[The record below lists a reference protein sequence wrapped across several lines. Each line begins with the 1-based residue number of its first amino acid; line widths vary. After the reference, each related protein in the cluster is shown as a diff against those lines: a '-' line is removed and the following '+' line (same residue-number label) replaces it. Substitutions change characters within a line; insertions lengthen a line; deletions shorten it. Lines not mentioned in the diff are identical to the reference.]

1 LSAARVESPLPAY
14 LVRGSDAAL
23 RAAAVRSLVDQL
35 VGDDDPALVV
45 EWHEPDGDPP
55 DTRAAVEAA
64 GTPSFLGN
72 RRVVLLRDVGAY
84 PLEGLQPL
92 LEYLGDPLPSSS
104 VVLVAGEGRL
114 HPKLVEAVKG
124 VGHVVDAD
132 VPGNKKGRTSW
143 LARRLEDAPVR
154 LTPPAVG
161 LVDEHL
167 GEDLG
172 RLHNLLEALA
182 AAYGQGARLE
192 PDDVSPF
199 LGEAGAAPPW
209 ELTDAID
216 RADTSGAV
224 AALHRMLGAGDR
236 HPLVV
241 MATLH
246 GHFGRMLRLDGADGL
261 DEAGAARLLGLKGST
276 FPARKALD
284 GARSLGSAGIAEA
297 FRLLAGA
304 DLDLRGATAWPERL
318 VLEVLVARLSRL
330 RRAGGRSRARPSAR
344 AGGRRSSG
352 ERGS

>member
-1 LSAARVESPLPAY
+1 MSAAAAESPLPAY

-23 RAAAVRSLVDQL
+23 RTSAVRALVDQL

-45 EWHEPDGDPP
+45 EWHDPDGDPP

-92 LEYLGDPLPSSS
+92 LGYLGDPLPGSS
-104 VVLVAGEGRL
+104 VVLVSGEGRV

-143 LARRLEDAPVR
+143 LARRLEDGPVR
-154 LTPPAVG
+154 LTPPAVK

-172 RLHNLLEALA
+172 RLANLLEALA
-182 AAYGQGARLE
+182 AAYGRGARLE
-192 PDDVSPF
+192 PHDVEPF
-199 LGEAGAAPPW
+199 LGEAGSTPPW

-216 RADTSGAV
+216 RGDTPGAL
-224 AALHRMLGAGDR
+224 AALHRMLDAGDR
-236 HPLVV
+236 HPLVI

-246 GHFGRMLRLDGADGL
+246 GHLGRMLRLDGVDGL

-284 GARSLGSAGIAEA
+284 GTRALGSKGIADA
-297 FRLLAGA
+297 FGLLAAA

-330 RRAGGRSRARPSAR
+330 RRTGRVRGRPA
-344 AGGRRSSG
+344 GRR
-352 ERGS
+352 

>member
-1 LSAARVESPLPAY
+1 MSATAVEAPLPAY

-23 RAAAVRSLVDQL
+23 RSAAVRALVDRL
-35 VGDDDPALVV
+35 VGEEDPALVV
-45 EWHEPDGDPP
+45 EWHDPDGDPP

-64 GTPSFLGN
+64 GTPSFLGS

-84 PLEGLQPL
+84 PLEGLHPL
-92 LEYLGDPLPSSS
+92 LEYLRDPLPGSS

-143 LARRLEDAPVR
+143 LARQLEEAPVR
-154 LTPPAVG
+154 LTPPALA
-161 LVDEHL
+161 LVDDHL

-172 RLHNLLEALA
+172 RLANLLEALA
-182 AAYGQGARLE
+182 AAYGHGTRLE
-192 PDDVSPF
+192 PDDLVPF
-199 LGEAGAAPPW
+199 LGAAGGTPPW

-216 RADTSGAV
+216 RGDTPGAV
-224 AALHRMLGAGDR
+224 GALHRMLGADR

-241 MATLH
+241 MASLH
-246 GHFGRMLRLDGADGL
+246 GHFTRMLRLDGVDGL
-261 DEAGAARLLGLKGST
+261 NEAAAAKVLGLKGST

-284 GARSLGSAGIAEA
+284 GARSLGSDGIAEA
-297 FRLLAGA
+297 FRLLAAA
-304 DLDLRGATAWPERL
+304 DLDLRGASAWPEPL

-330 RRAGGRSRARPSAR
+330 RRASRS
-344 AGGRRSSG
+344 GGRRPG
-352 ERGS
+352 ARA

>member
-1 LSAARVESPLPAY
+1 MTAAAVEAPLPAY

-23 RAAAVRSLVDQL
+23 RSAAVRALVDRL
-35 VGDDDPALVV
+35 VGEEDPALVV
-45 EWHEPDGDPP
+45 EWHDPDGDPP

-64 GTPSFLGN
+64 GTPSFLGS

-84 PLEGLQPL
+84 PVEGLHPL
-92 LEYLGDPLPSSS
+92 LEYLRDPLPGSS

-154 LTPPAVG
+154 LTPPAVT
-161 LVDEHL
+161 LVDDHL

-172 RLHNLLEALA
+172 RLGNLLESLA
-182 AAYGQGARLE
+182 AAYGHGARIE
-192 PDDVSPF
+192 PDDLAPF
-199 LGEAGAAPPW
+199 LGAAGGSPPW

-216 RADTSGAV
+216 KGDTPGAV
-224 AALHRMLGAGDR
+224 AALHRMLGADR

-241 MATLH
+241 MASLH
-246 GHFGRMLRLDGADGL
+246 GHFARMLRLDGVDGL
-261 DEAGAARLLGLKGST
+261 NEAAAAKVLGLKGST

-284 GARSLGSAGIAEA
+284 GARTLGSAGLAEA
-297 FRLLAGA
+297 FRLLAAA
-304 DLDLRGATAWPERL
+304 DLDLRGASAWPEPL

-330 RRAGGRSRARPSAR
+330 RRTGRSGGSR
-344 AGGRRSSG
+344 GRRS
-352 ERGS
+352 

>member
-1 LSAARVESPLPAY
+1 MTSATAEAPLPAY
-14 LVRGSDAAL
+14 LIRGSDAAL
-23 RAAAVRSLVDQL
+23 RAAAVRALVDQL

-45 EWHEPDGDPP
+45 EWHDPDGDPP

-114 HPKLVEAVKG
+114 HPKLVDAVKG

-154 LTPPAVG
+154 LTPPAVA

-172 RLHNLLEALA
+172 RLHNLLEALG
-182 AAYGQGARLE
+182 AAYGHGARLE
-192 PDDVSPF
+192 PDDVAPF
-199 LGEAGAAPPW
+199 LGEAGGAPPW

-216 RADTSGAV
+216 RGDTPGAL

-236 HPLVV
+236 HPLVI
-241 MATLH
+241 MASLS
-246 GHFGRMLRLDGADGL
+246 GHFGRMLRLDGLEGL
-261 DEAGAARLLGLKGST
+261 DEATAARLLGLKGST
-276 FPARKALD
+276 FPARKAME

-297 FRLLAGA
+297 FRLLAAA

-330 RRAGGRSRARPSAR
+330 RRTSRAPGRQAGRRAGRS
-344 AGGRRSSG
+344 GGRRA
-352 ERGS
+352 

>member
-1 LSAARVESPLPAY
+1 VTAAAVEAPLPAY

-23 RAAAVRSLVDQL
+23 RSAAVRALVDRL
-35 VGDDDPALVV
+35 VGEEDPALVV
-45 EWHEPDGDPP
+45 EWHDPDGDPP

-64 GTPSFLGN
+64 GTPSFLGT

-92 LEYLGDPLPSSS
+92 LAYLGDPLPGSS

-114 HPKLVEAVKG
+114 HPKLVDAVKG

-132 VPGNKKGRTSW
+132 VPGNKKGRTTW

-154 LTPPAVG
+154 LSPAALA

-172 RLHNLLEALA
+172 RLANLLEALA
-182 AAYGQGARLE
+182 AAYGAGARLE
-192 PDDVSPF
+192 PDDVTPF
-199 LGEAGAAPPW
+199 LGEAGSAPPW

-216 RADTSGAV
+216 RGDTPGALTT
-224 AALHRMLGAGDR
+224 LHRMLDAGDR

-246 GHFGRMLRLDGADGL
+246 GHFGRMLRLDGLDGL
-261 DEAGAARLLGLKGST
+261 DEAGAAKVLGLKGST
-276 FPARKALD
+276 FPARKARD
-284 GARSLGSAGIAEA
+284 GARALGSAGIADA
-297 FRLLAGA
+297 FALLAAA

-330 RRAGGRSRARPSAR
+330 RRAARSKARPA
-344 AGGRRSSG
+344 GRR
-352 ERGS
+352 